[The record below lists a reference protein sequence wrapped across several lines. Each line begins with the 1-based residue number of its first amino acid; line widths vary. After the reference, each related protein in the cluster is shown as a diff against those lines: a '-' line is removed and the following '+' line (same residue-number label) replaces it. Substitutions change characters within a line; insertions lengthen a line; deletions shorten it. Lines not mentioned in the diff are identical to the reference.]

1 MIATVFSYTFTCN
14 GVELYVVADSAST
27 DGRYDSQLV
36 SWLKLHLLVTR
47 YVLLIDCK
55 NQTVLKLHNPTEIK
69 VSTQKMCMYSNR
81 PHVSAIV
88 CGMCLHETD
97 CVLGKQRKYVL

>member
-1 MIATVFSYTFTCN
+1 MCN
-14 GVELYVVADSAST
+14 GVKLYVVVDSAST

-55 NQTVLKLHNPTEIK
+55 NQTVLKLHNPTENNSEHAEN
-69 VSTQKMCMYSNR
+69 V
-81 PHVSAIV
+81 
-88 CGMCLHETD
+88 
-97 CVLGKQRKYVL
+97 YVFK